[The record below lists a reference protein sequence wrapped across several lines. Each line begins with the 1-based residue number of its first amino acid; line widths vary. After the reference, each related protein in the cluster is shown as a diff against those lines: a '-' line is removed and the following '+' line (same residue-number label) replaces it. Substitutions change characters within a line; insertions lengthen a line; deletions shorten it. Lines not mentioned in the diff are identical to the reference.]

1 MAASPDK
8 QPGSSSTAKRRRE
21 QRVRSEARHVGW
33 LTGMLLSH
41 CSHHTTSGGVGELPT
56 PSGLLAQLQSLC
68 QRVSAIEQELQHFV
82 HGDAEQAKAPDK
94 SVGQGKEDESQHFA
108 QGQEKQ
114 VETKKETT
122 NMMDSGGKQHDGTD
136 CIPLVGGL
144 NPSSPIGGIQAA
156 PKGRKEGQGGKNN
169 CRSTIASGVTSQPAG
184 KQALQTGTPA
194 GSSTS
199 SKHIVATPTLADV
212 QKEIGEIMSSD
223 RPPGEK
229 ARNRLQQLFDIED
242 QLRGVA
248 SLQD

>member
-94 SVGQGKEDESQHFA
+94 SVGQGKEDESQHIA
-108 QGQEKQ
+108 QEQVDKQ
-114 VETKKETT
+114 KETT
-122 NMMDSGGKQHDGTD
+122 KIMDTEGKQHDGTD

-144 NPSSPIGGIQAA
+144 NPSSPLGGIQAA
-156 PKGRKEGQGGKNN
+156 PKGRKEGQGGKTK
-169 CRSTIASGVTSQPAG
+169 CRANIATGVTSQPAG

-199 SKHIVATPTLADV
+199 SKHTVATPTLADV
-212 QKEIGEIMSSD
+212 QKEIGEIMSYD